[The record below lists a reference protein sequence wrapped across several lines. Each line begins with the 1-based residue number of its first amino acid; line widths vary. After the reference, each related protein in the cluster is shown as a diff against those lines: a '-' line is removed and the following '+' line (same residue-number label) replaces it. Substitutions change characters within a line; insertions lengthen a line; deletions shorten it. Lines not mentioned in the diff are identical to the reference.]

1 MDIEWVNN
9 GEPDE
14 NGEITVHIKNNAGNR
29 ISTFKGKNERELLDR
44 ALNSNLESIKIINR
58 LKRPDTGRQSTKI
71 EPKQIT
77 EDDRTR
83 FASYIMDPEKIVETV
98 TEIVTR
104 QQGISPADMGRRL
117 SADEEQAERE
127 YINREAWAFR
137 SVTPDYYPVP
147 QNMDTLLAELK
158 ANQWPISRNNLQL
171 AYQAALE
178 KGLLV
183 HWPSEE
189 EKQHELTI
197 LEMNRQQPQSPAT
210 PHLESATAA
219 NGTTQPSTP
228 TRPRTIATGIR
239 NGDANATAPLPPPK
253 RQKYT
258 RADIE
263 RMSRADFEDKL
274 RNEAGFRQLVDTM
287 MSPA

>member
-44 ALNSNLESIKIINR
+44 ALNSNVESIKIINR
-58 LKRPDTGRQSTKI
+58 LKRPDSGRPTTRI

-77 EDDRTR
+77 EDDRER
-83 FASYIMDPEKIVETV
+83 FASGIMDPEKIVETV
-98 TEIVTR
+98 TEIVTK
-104 QQGISPADMGRRL
+104 QQGISPADIGRRL
-117 SADEEQAERE
+117 SADEEQAERD

-137 SVTPDYYPVP
+137 NVTPDYYPVP

-158 ANQWPISRNNLQL
+158 ANGWPISRNNLQL

-178 KGLLV
+178 KGSLV

-189 EKQHELTI
+189 DKQHELTI
-197 LEMNRQQPQSPAT
+197 LEMNRQQPPPPAA
-210 PHLESATAA
+210 PHETAVPP
-219 NGTTQPSTP
+219 NGTTQPSTQP
-228 TRPRTIATGIR
+228 TRPRSIATGIR
-239 NGDANATAPLPPPK
+239 SSEANGTAPPLAPK

-263 RMSRADFEDKL
+263 RMSRAEFEDKL
-274 RNEAGFRQLVDTM
+274 RNEQGFRQLVDTM